1 MYAWNSKEGDIAMKV
16 PWTTIQ
22 ILTIS
27 ALLACGC
34 DRTSETDGRSTS
46 TQPDQTILVEVSC
59 GECQFGLPGT
69 GCDLAVRIDGTAYY
83 VDGSAIDDHGD
94 AHAEDGLCNA
104 IRQGRVVGR
113 VEKGRF
119 VATSVEVL
127 PTQSK

>member
-1 MYAWNSKEGDIAMKV
+1 MKV
-16 PWTTIQ
+16 LWTTIQ
-22 ILTIS
+22 ILSIFVF
-27 ALLACGC
+27 LACGC
-34 DRTSETDGRSTS
+34 ERTSETDTQTTS
-46 TQPDQTILVEVSC
+46 TQPAQTILVEVSC
-59 GECQFGLPGT
+59 GECQFGLPGD

-127 PTQSK
+127 PAQSK